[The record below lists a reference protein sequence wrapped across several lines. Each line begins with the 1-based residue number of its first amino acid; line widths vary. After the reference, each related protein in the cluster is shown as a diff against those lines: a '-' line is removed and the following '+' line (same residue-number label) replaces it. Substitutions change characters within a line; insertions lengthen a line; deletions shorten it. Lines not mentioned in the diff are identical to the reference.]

1 MNDQQERSGQRRQ
14 GGRKG
19 RGPRGGEPGKRGG
32 RGSRGRG
39 RHPEPP
45 STSSE
50 ELRAWFA
57 GNLPDDWFTDPVSV
71 RFDRDEIIVHGTLAP
86 PTVDDDTSEVL
97 ANRARIEAFRE
108 TTREDRIAVALRA
121 EEQFVRKVSWTV
133 SCGEEY
139 REYTVANV
147 PVMTRL
153 HMEDRSI
160 LDTLIDAGVARSRS
174 EALAWT
180 VRLVAEN
187 EADWLDELR
196 EAMTSVEE
204 VRKQGPSSRR

>member
-1 MNDQQERSGQRRQ
+1 MNDEQERKDKSRKGGGKGRGQ
-14 GGRKG
+14 GGRGPGGPG
-19 RGPRGGEPGKRGG
+19 R
-32 RGSRGRG
+32 RGRG

-45 STSSE
+45 TTSAE

-57 GNLPDDWFTDPVSV
+57 GNLPDDWFTEPVAI
-71 RFDRDEIIVHGTLAP
+71 RFDRDEVIVHGTLAP
-86 PTVDDDTSEVL
+86 SAVDGDTSEAF
-97 ANRARIEAFRE
+97 ANRARIDAFRE
-108 TTREDRIAVALRA
+108 TTREDRIAIALRA
-121 EEQFVRKVSWTV
+121 EEQFLRKVSWTV

-153 HMEDRSI
+153 HIEDRAI

-187 EADWLDELR
+187 ESDWLNELR

-204 VRKQGPSSRR
+204 VRKQGPTSRP

>member
-1 MNDQQERSGQRRQ
+1 MNDQQERKGR
-14 GGRKG
+14 GRKG
-19 RGPRGGEPGKRGG
+19 RGGPRGGGPGG
-32 RGSRGRG
+32 RRGRGG

-45 STSSE
+45 TTSAE

-57 GNLPDDWFTDPVSV
+57 GNLSDDWFTEPVAI
-71 RFDRDEIIVHGTLAP
+71 RFDRDEVIVHGTLAP
-86 PTVDDDTSEVL
+86 PAVDGDTSEAL
-97 ANRARIEAFRE
+97 ANRARIDAFRE
-108 TTREDRIAVALRA
+108 TTREDRIAIALRA
-121 EEQFVRKVSWTV
+121 EEQFLRKVSWTV

-153 HMEDRSI
+153 HIEDRAI

-187 EADWLDELR
+187 ESDWLNELR

-204 VRKQGPSSRR
+204 VRKQGPTSRR

>member
-1 MNDQQERSGQRRQ
+1 MNDQQERKGRGRQ
-14 GGRKG
+14 GGRQG
-19 RGPRGGEPGKRGG
+19 RGGPGGQGR

-39 RHPEPP
+39 GRHPEPP
-45 STSSE
+45 TTSAE

-57 GNLPDDWFTDPVSV
+57 GNLPDDWFTEPVSI

-86 PTVDDDTSEVL
+86 PKVGADTNEAL
-97 ANRARIEAFRE
+97 ANRARIDAFRE
-108 TTREDRIAVALRA
+108 STREDRIAIALRA

-133 SCGEEY
+133 SCGDEY

-153 HMEDRSI
+153 HMEDRAI

-187 EADWLDELR
+187 EADWINELR